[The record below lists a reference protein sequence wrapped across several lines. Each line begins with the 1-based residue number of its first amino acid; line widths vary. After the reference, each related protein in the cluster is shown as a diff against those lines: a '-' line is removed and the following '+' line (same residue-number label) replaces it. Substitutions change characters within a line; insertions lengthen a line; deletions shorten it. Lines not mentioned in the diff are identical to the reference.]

1 MKTPVVSILRRKG
14 TKMDKDIKI
23 QKLEDENAALK
34 CVLKNIL
41 KDLPVNR
48 DWLDPNL
55 ERIAKEFLK

>member
-1 MKTPVVSILRRKG
+1 
-14 TKMDKDIKI
+14 MDKDIKI

-34 CVLKNIL
+34 SVLKNIL
-41 KDLPVNR
+41 NDLPVNR